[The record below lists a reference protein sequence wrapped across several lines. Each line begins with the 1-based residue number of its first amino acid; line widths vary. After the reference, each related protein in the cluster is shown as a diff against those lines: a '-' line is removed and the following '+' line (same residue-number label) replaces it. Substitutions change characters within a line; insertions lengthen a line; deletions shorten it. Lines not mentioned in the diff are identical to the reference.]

1 MGVIVKYL
9 VDLHEAGFKVSSDP
23 FTAGDGGFMLDATI
37 TCAMKRGTANS
48 GSTFEIRLVNLPK
61 KKEEALFKRIT
72 DKTPTNISI
81 KMGYADGG
89 PFDTVME
96 GLMDSVRAT
105 VEGDNLTTIISGK
118 EYATHVLQRAKFQNT
133 FPKDT
138 KISDAIQQVVDKMEV
153 AAGERKPAVQVD
165 SASVTG
171 TIGSHTAK
179 SANVLDELEKLVEI
193 GRGELLVVDG
203 KVMVGNPVKVT
214 YPGITGVKV
223 LDPDINLG
231 TFEPFTKKI
240 PADTDRNVL
249 QPPPAATAQ
258 GFSFLSTGDPKLRP
272 GQKIFVNVDNFDQ
285 KSGDTFRIHSLVH
298 KFGPTDGYV
307 CQGEALKVTDN
318 DANAQRKLRVT
329 QQPTAQ
335 SLIDNLSLLTKE
347 AAAGQGASIEIAK
360 VKEYAAPSS
369 GSDKHLA
376 TLYYGQASDPTITQ
390 PSIQAEVETKEDQI
404 AEKRPIISLFA
415 WHKCGLV
422 VPVYKNMKAVLAHN
436 RGLGDDSLVAGFIWS
451 DKPTIEPPASK
462 AGDWWLCLPVDYDDA
477 NPPSDSTKA
486 ANDLTANNGKRV
498 IEVKGLKI
506 TVGADKLGTVGTR
519 PTEGDDNVFLIEHKS
534 GTTFQIADD
543 GKLTISASSVSIK
556 GDVTIEGNVE
566 IK

>member
-23 FTAGDGGFMLDATI
+23 FAAGNGGFMLDATI
-37 TCAMKRGTANS
+37 TCKMTRGTANS
-48 GSTFEIRLVNLPK
+48 GSTFEIHLINLPK
-61 KKEEALFKRIT
+61 KKEEVLFDRMTNK
-72 DKTPTNISI
+72 KSTNITV
-81 KMGYADGG
+81 KLGYADGG
-89 PFDTVME
+89 PFETVME
-96 GLMDSVRAT
+96 GLMDKVRAI
-105 VEGDNLTTIISGK
+105 VEGDNLTTIITGK
-118 EYATHVLQRAKFQNT
+118 EYATHALQSAKYQNT

-138 KISDAIQQVVDKMEV
+138 KISEAVKQVVEKM
-153 AAGERKPAVQVD
+153 ALASGEKRPTAQVD
-165 SASVTG
+165 ASVSD
-171 TIGSHTAK
+171 TIGRHTVRA
-179 SANVLDELEKLVEI
+179 SNALEELGKLVEV
-193 GRGELLVVDG
+193 GRAELLVVDG
-203 KVMVGNPVKVT
+203 KVIVGNPAKLT
-214 YPGITGVKV
+214 YPGILGAAV
-223 LDPDINLG
+223 LNPDINLG

-240 PADTDRNVL
+240 PGDTDRDAL
-249 QPPPAATAQ
+249 QPPAAAAAQ

-272 GQKIFVNVDNFDQ
+272 GHKVFVKIDKFDQ

-307 CQGEALKVTDN
+307 CQGEAVKVVEN
-318 DANAQRKLRVT
+318 DANAQRTMRAT

-347 AAAGQGASIEIAK
+347 TASGQGAVVEIAK
-360 VKEYAAPSS
+360 VKEYSAPGS
-369 GSDKHLA
+369 GSDEHRA
-376 TLYYGQASDPTITQ
+376 TLYYGQVYEATETQ
-390 PSIQAEVETKEDQI
+390 PSIHADVEAKEEQI
-404 AEKRPIISLFA
+404 ADKKPIISPFA

-436 RGLGDDSLVAGFIWS
+436 RALGDDSLVAGFIWS
-451 DKPTIEPPASK
+451 DNPTITPPPSK
-462 AGDWWLCLPVDYDDA
+462 AGDWWLCLPVDYDGS

-506 TVGADKLGTVGTR
+506 TVGADKLAAVGNR